1 MLDSSHQP
9 LRGMRVLIVEDE
21 YVVASDL
28 VRLLKDVGAMV
39 AGPVASVGEALL
51 LVTDGENGLDAAVLD
66 VNLHGERVFPVA
78 DALADRGV
86 PVVFTTGYDESVIP
100 AAYASVPRC
109 EKPVDHRALVGLL
122 ALWKAR

>member
-1 MLDSSHQP
+1 MLDTSHQP

-28 VRLLKDVGAMV
+28 VSLLKDAGAMV
-39 AGPVASVGEALL
+39 AGPVASVGDALL

-86 PVVFTTGYDESVIP
+86 PLVFTTGYDESVIP
-100 AAYASVPRC
+100 TAYASVPRC
-109 EKPVDHRALVGLL
+109 EKPVDHEALVGLL